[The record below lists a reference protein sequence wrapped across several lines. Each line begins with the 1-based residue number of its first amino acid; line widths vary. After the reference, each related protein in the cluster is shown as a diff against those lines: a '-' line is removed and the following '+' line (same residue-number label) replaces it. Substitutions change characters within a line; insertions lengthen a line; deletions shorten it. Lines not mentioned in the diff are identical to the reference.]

1 MSWACRGSGV
11 GRDEAPSDRFPASGS
26 APGSLTFPLGGRG
39 LGSRIAF
46 SPHCFFGP
54 SHLAPRLPGRPTS
67 PASLFR
73 CLFSSKES
81 ACPPQGPKLPHCHLG
96 LVHPRVSPS
105 TSALSL
111 VLSHRDWKRESAICR
126 ASHMPPHRWGRGL
139 GKRQGS
145 PQPWGLGA
153 LVPQGS
159 RSCWS
164 LS

>member
-1 MSWACRGSGV
+1 MHFHHTAS
-11 GRDEAPSDRFPASGS
+11 SDH
-26 APGSLTFPLGGRG
+26 L
-39 LGSRIAF
+39 I
-46 SPHCFFGP
+46 SPP
-54 SHLAPRLPGRPTS
+54 TRLPGRPTS

-126 ASHMPPHRWGRGL
+126 ASDTPPHRWGRGL

-145 PQPWGLGA
+145 PQPWGLGPLCPKAHVLAGASADRVGSSSLPA
-153 LVPQGS
+153 LHRCDVLTVVINPVLNMFKQILTL
-159 RSCWS
+159 CYVA
-164 LS
+164 